1 MGQAKVL
8 ADREIKKVLLY
19 IAARSHA
26 TRNRCMFLLT
36 HGSGMRVGEV
46 AALRICDV
54 LTKDGQIKDEIRLSA
69 DQTKGDKGRTVVL
82 SEKMQSEIRIY
93 LCNRF
98 KLTDLLAVT
107 LTDTTRALFS
117 NQKNPQ
123 RGFSASTACQM
134 FHYWYKGANVDGS
147 SHSGRRGFITSLA
160 QKGVSVR
167 VLMELA
173 GHKSLAV
180 TQKYIDVNPAM
191 LRSAVELLH

>member
-8 ADREIKKVLLY
+8 TDREIKKILLY
-19 IAARSHA
+19 ISARTHAA
-26 TRNRCMFLLT
+26 RNRCMFLIT

-54 LTKDGQIKDEIRLSA
+54 LMKDGQIKDEIRLSA
-69 DQTKGDKGRTVVL
+69 SQTKGDKGRTVVL
-82 SEKMQSEIRIY
+82 SDRMKKEIHIY
-93 LCNRF
+93 LSSRF

-117 NQKNPQ
+117 NQKNPH

-134 FHYWYKGANVDGS
+134 FHYWHKGANVDGS
-147 SHSGRRGFITSLA
+147 SHSGRRGFITNLA
-160 QKGVSVR
+160 QKGVSAR

-173 GHKSLAV
+173 GHKSIAV

-191 LRSAVELLH
+191 MRTAVELLH